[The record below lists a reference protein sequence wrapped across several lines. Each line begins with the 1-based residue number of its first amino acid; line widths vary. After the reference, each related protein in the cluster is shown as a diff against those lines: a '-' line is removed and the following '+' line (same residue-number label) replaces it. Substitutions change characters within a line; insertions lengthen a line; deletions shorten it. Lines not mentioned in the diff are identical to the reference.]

1 MFTLTTGQ
9 GESLL
14 TSIQQ
19 PNDIYNVNNIN
30 SVDNV
35 YHQTMFTPTM
45 GQDESL
51 STSINLLVTC
61 LVHMAPINKPNPIQ
75 QFKTSFFPA
84 YLVPVEFTGL
94 VVC

>member
-35 YHQTMFTPTM
+35 YHQTMFTLTM
-45 GQDESL
+45 GQGGSL
-51 STSINLLVTC
+51 STPNVTIKLL
-61 LVHMAPINKPNPIQ
+61 
-75 QFKTSFFPA
+75 
-84 YLVPVEFTGL
+84 
-94 VVC
+94 